1 MEADMA
7 DDQLEQNTN
16 SEGLPTYGGDV
27 IGPGTGGSPT
37 AAGTGEAG
45 ADVDP
50 IDDAEVAALVDN
62 LREDDDGFE
71 VPISEAAENVGTG
84 TDR

>member
-1 MEADMA
+1 MA

-16 SEGLPTYGGDV
+16 GEGLPAYGGDV

-37 AAGTGEAG
+37 AAGTAEAS

-50 IDDAEVAALVDN
+50 IDDAEVAAVVDN
-62 LREDDDGFE
+62 LRQDDDGFE